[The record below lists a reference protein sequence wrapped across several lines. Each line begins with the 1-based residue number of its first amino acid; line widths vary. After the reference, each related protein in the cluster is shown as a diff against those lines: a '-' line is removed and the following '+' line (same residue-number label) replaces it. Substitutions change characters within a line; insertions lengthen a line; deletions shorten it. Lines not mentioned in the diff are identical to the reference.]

1 MFEVPKI
8 VRTFGTVSGITEQPT
23 GLDLGL
29 QNASIK
35 SIQSGTTNGSVTINA
50 VDLNKAIARMR
61 GYRGLD
67 DYYCY
72 LSSATQLMTV
82 TGSAR
87 QWEVIEFDKVKSVQR
102 GTANASSPYSIV
114 AVTINAINT
123 AKVALFY
130 SFSHSDGTA
139 FVESEGK
146 VTNSTTLTFIASLS
160 TGVTGFTVF
169 WNLVETY

>member
-35 SIQSGTTNGSVTINA
+35 SIQSGSTPGGVVTINA
-50 VDLNKAIARMR
+50 VDPNKAIARMR
-61 GYRGLD
+61 GYRGLN

-87 QWEVIEFDKVKSVQR
+87 QWEVIEFISNFCHLKLVKVRRVHRFSLPHQR
-102 GTANASSPYSIV
+102 V
-114 AVTINAINT
+114 LL
-123 AKVALFY
+123 LF
-130 SFSHSDGTA
+130 
-139 FVESEGK
+139 
-146 VTNSTTLTFIASLS
+146 TLHLQLLYAQIKFGFLV
-160 TGVTGFTVF
+160 GVFLLR
-169 WNLVETY
+169 NETLF

>member
-35 SIQSGTTNGSVTINA
+35 SIQSGNTLGGVVTLNA

-61 GYRGLD
+61 GYRGLN

-72 LSSATQLMTV
+72 LSSATQLMAV
-82 TGSAR
+82 PGSSR
-87 QWEVIEFDKVKSVQR
+87 QWEVIEFDKVKSVQE
-102 GTANASSPYSIV
+102 ALLMLVHLIV
-114 AVTINAINT
+114 
-123 AKVALFY
+123 
-130 SFSHSDGTA
+130 
-139 FVESEGK
+139 
-146 VTNSTTLTFIASLS
+146 SLQ
-160 TGVTGFTVF
+160 
-169 WNLVETY
+169 LLLML

>member
-1 MFEVPKI
+1 
-8 VRTFGTVSGITEQPT
+8 
-23 GLDLGL
+23 
-29 QNASIK
+29 
-35 SIQSGTTNGSVTINA
+35 
-50 VDLNKAIARMR
+50 MR
-61 GYRGLD
+61 GYRGLND
-67 DYYCY
+67 FYCY

-87 QWEVIEFDKVKSVQR
+87 QWDVIEFDKVKSVQR

-130 SFSHSDGTA
+130 SFSHSGGKEY
-139 FVESEGK
+139 VESNGE
-146 VTNSTTLTFIASLS
+146 VTNSTTLTFTASLG
-160 TGVTGFTVF
+160 TGVTGFTVY

>member
-1 MFEVPKI
+1 MNVPKI
-8 VRTFGTVSGITEQPT
+8 IRPFGGVNGISMQPN

-61 GYRGLD
+61 GYRGFN

-72 LSSATQLMTV
+72 LSSATQLVTA
-82 TGSAR
+82 TGSSR

-102 GTANASSPYSIV
+102 GIANASSPYDSV
-114 AVTINAINT
+114 SVTVNAI
-123 AKVALFY
+123 K
-130 SFSHSDGTA
+130 
-139 FVESEGK
+139 
-146 VTNSTTLTFIASLS
+146 
-160 TGVTGFTVF
+160 
-169 WNLVETY
+169 